1 MCSPTTRKAGTW
13 RCILSRTTRNIVTG
27 LRSLLLSSSFPF
39 SPLYSRGGLLS
50 LGLAWCI
57 PAKSL
62 QPAEPLSLSLK
73 RDTPTFLVAH
83 NKRIKVNHTSIRM
96 KIFFVAF
103 STLLELKKKKIWSE
117 SGLYVFL
124 VILIQ
129 FVILECFLT
138 LLLPPLDYFQNIW
151 HPLLLFVHNVSAIAS
166 NQWFSNIYISYY
178 FFLYDILDYY
188 TYLLNK

>member
-1 MCSPTTRKAGTW
+1 MTKFHLWMCSPTTRKAGTW
-13 RCILSRTTRNIVTG
+13 RCILSRITRNIVTG

-103 STLLELKKKKIWSE
+103 SSLLELKKKDTIGIWSFDKT
-117 SGLYVFL
+117 YVFL
-124 VILIQ
+124 LIQ
-129 FVILECFLT
+129 FVISKCFLT
-138 LLLPPLDYFQNIW
+138 PLHPSLDYLQNIW
-151 HPLLLFVHNVSAIAS
+151 RPLFVHSVSAMAF
-166 NQWFSNIYISYY
+166 NQCSW
-178 FFLYDILDYY
+178 
-188 TYLLNK
+188 LLCPSI

>member
-103 STLLELKKKKIWSE
+103 STLLELKKKKDMIGIWSLRF
-117 SGLYVFL
+117 SSDFNSICNIRMLSYSFTSSIRL
-124 VILIQ
+124 FSKYLTSIIVIR
-129 FVILECFLT
+129 
-138 LLLPPLDYFQNIW
+138 
-151 HPLLLFVHNVSAIAS
+151 S
-166 NQWFSNIYISYY
+166 
-178 FFLYDILDYY
+178 
-188 TYLLNK
+188 

>member
-1 MCSPTTRKAGTW
+1 MTKFHLWMCSPTTRKAGTW
-13 RCILSRTTRNIVTG
+13 RCILSRITRNIVTG

-103 STLLELKKKKIWSE
+103 SSLLELKKKRYDRN
-117 SGLYVFL
+117 LVFWQNL
-124 VILIQ
+124 RFSFNSICNIRMFSYSSASFVRLLTKYLTSVIR
-129 FVILECFLT
+129 
-138 LLLPPLDYFQNIW
+138 
-151 HPLLLFVHNVSAIAS
+151 S
-166 NQWFSNIYISYY
+166 
-178 FFLYDILDYY
+178 
-188 TYLLNK
+188 

>member
-1 MCSPTTRKAGTW
+1 MSIVQISTCSVCPVSSTYSMTKFHLWMCSPTTRKAGTW

-83 NKRIKVNHTSIRM
+83 NKCIKVNHTSIRM

-103 STLLELKKKKIWSE
+103 SFLLKLKKKSYDWN
-117 SGLYVFL
+117 LVFWQNL
-124 VILIQ
+124 HISSDFNSICNVRIAFLFFCIL
-129 FVILECFLT
+129 
-138 LLLPPLDYFQNIW
+138 
-151 HPLLLFVHNVSAIAS
+151 H
-166 NQWFSNIYISYY
+166 
-178 FFLYDILDYY
+178 
-188 TYLLNK
+188 